1 MSVLFVLIGASV
13 LVAGA
18 FLFAF
23 IRSVRTGQYD
33 DQYTPSVRML
43 FDEPSGIAS
52 STPPR
57 KTNGEAPTAEPNN
70 HR

>member
-52 STPPR
+52 TTQTS
-57 KTNGEAPTAEPNN
+57 KTAGEAPTAEPNN

>member
-52 STPPR
+52 SQTS

>member
-52 STPPR
+52 STQTS
-57 KTNGEAPTAEPNN
+57 KTTGEAPTAEPNN